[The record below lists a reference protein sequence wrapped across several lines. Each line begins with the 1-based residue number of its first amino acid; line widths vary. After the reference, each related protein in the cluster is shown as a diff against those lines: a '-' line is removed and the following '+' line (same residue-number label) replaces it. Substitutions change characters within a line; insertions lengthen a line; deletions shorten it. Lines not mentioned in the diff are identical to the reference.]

1 MGCASSS
8 PLVNGGGPG
17 GLADSAKN
25 AVTEV
30 VSAGGNA
37 MNGEYNKLIYD

>member
-17 GLADSAKN
+17 GLVDTVKN
-25 AVTEV
+25 AGNDVMK
-30 VSAGGNA
+30 AGENT
-37 MNGEYNKLIYD
+37 MHGEFFV

>member
-17 GLADSAKN
+17 GIVESAKAGVNDVMNTGEN
-25 AVTEV
+25 AL
-30 VSAGGNA
+30 
-37 MNGEYNKLIYD
+37 NGKY